1 MSAEG
6 NKIVSSGLTPLL
18 FAHFSLSCCP
28 GAISRTKKSLFYCL
42 FTRLSLA
49 NFLFFFFNGISWF
62 FLSFGFVIVIRR
74 SKKNEILELIEVVAV
89 QIPGHLQ
96 VPKSPRSNTG
106 MGLLHPGV
114 LPTV

>member
-28 GAISRTKKSLFYCL
+28 GAISRTKNPYFTVFLQGSLLQTFY
-42 FTRLSLA
+42 
-49 NFLFFFFNGISWF
+49 FFFNGISWF

>member
-1 MSAEG
+1 MPFQEQ
-6 NKIVSSGLTPLL
+6 KIPILL
-18 FAHFSLSCCP
+18 SFYKALSC
-28 GAISRTKKSLFYCL
+28 K
-42 FTRLSLA
+42 LSI
-49 NFLFFFFNGISWF
+49 FFFNGISWF

-74 SKKNEILELIEVVAV
+74 SKKNEILELIDVVAV